1 MATPSERFSKR
12 EPLPSMAAVTTALD
26 EDRSGDDW
34 VARTV
39 TVNGVVT
46 VKGQAFSVGKSRSG
60 RIVDVHVTHGVL
72 EVWDGPELLKAVKRS
87 TTGSIR
93 KKRAEQHPKRGGIS
107 SEVSS
112 ITRH

>member
-1 MATPSERFSKR
+1 VATPAQRFATRDRTKV
-12 EPLPSMAAVTTALD
+12 LPASTTALD
-26 EDRSGDDW
+26 EDRSSEDW

-60 RIVDVHVTHGVL
+60 RIVDVHVAEGVL
-72 EVWDGPELLKAVKRS
+72 EVWDGAELLNAVKRS
-87 TTGSIR
+87 TTSSIR
-93 KKRAEQHPKRGGIS
+93 KKRAEQHPKRGGTS